1 MPLHKGWLRKDREE
15 REKSKMARI
24 PSNHSPP
31 VGGGR
36 RKRRHLSTFFLKRV
50 LGRRGGS
57 LVIGKVETVH
67 RSCQNAG
74 ANQKESPLRCSDGKE
89 QESRGVGEA
98 KNFRGGKKKH
108 GVRLVVHGKK
118 ERLGPVQYEAAHNS
132 SPPSLY
138 PPPQCE
144 EKHNDNGWYMN
155 EPLHLPPFTNPPAF
169 PHVSARVLSGGLM
182 RWCGNSCAGWLRK
195 GGELCP
201 ENWLPVVVSGR
212 RVRPV
217 DKVLC
222 GPTEEESGRGGKCA
236 AKGWVERER
245 KKTKKGVVLHLV
257 KK

>member
-1 MPLHKGWLRKDREE
+1 M
-15 REKSKMARI
+15 
-24 PSNHSPP
+24 
-31 VGGGR
+31 
-36 RKRRHLSTFFLKRV
+36 
-50 LGRRGGS
+50 
-57 LVIGKVETVH
+57 ETVH

-74 ANQKESPLRCSDGKE
+74 ANQKESPLRCSDAKE
-89 QESRGVGEA
+89 EESRGVGEA
-98 KNFRGGKKKH
+98 KNFRGEKKMH

-118 ERLGPVQYEAAHNS
+118 ECLGPVQYEAAHNS

-155 EPLHLPPFTNPPAF
+155 KPLHLLPFPNPPAF
-169 PHVSARVLSGGLM
+169 PQVSARVLSGGLM
-182 RWCGNSCAGWLRK
+182 RWCGNSRAGWLRK
-195 GGELCP
+195 GGKLCP
-201 ENWLPVVVSGR
+201 GNWLPVVVFRR

-236 AKGWVERER
+236 AKGWAKRER

-257 KK
+257 KR